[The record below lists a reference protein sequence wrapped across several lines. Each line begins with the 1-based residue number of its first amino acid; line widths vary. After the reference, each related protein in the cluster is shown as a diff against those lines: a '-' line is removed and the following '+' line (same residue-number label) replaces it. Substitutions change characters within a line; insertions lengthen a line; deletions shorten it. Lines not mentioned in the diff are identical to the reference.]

1 MSYPSELKYTKE
13 HEWVKLESDGTYT
26 IGITSYALDQL
37 GDVVFLELPDVN
49 TDFEEGDSFGT
60 IESTKTVSDLY
71 MPTSGKITST
81 NSDITENLESLSKD
95 PYEGGWLVKI
105 KPVSDAS
112 DLLSAEEYESFISEI
127 D

>member
-1 MSYPSELKYTKE
+1 MSYPSQLKYTKE
-13 HEWVKLESDGTYT
+13 HEWIKLESDGTYT
-26 IGITSYALDQL
+26 VGITSYALDQL
-37 GDVVFLELPDVN
+37 GDVVFLELPDEN
-49 TDFEEGDSFGT
+49 TDFEAGDSFGT

-71 MPTSGKITST
+71 MPTSGKITNT
-81 NSDITENLESLSKD
+81 NSDVTENLESLSED

-105 KPVSDAS
+105 KPESDAS

>member
-13 HEWVKLESDGTYT
+13 HEWIKLEADGTYT
-26 IGITSYALDQL
+26 VGITSYALDQL
-37 GDVVFLELPDVN
+37 GDVVFLELPDEN
-49 TDFEEGDSFGT
+49 TDFEAGDSFGT

-71 MPTSGKITST
+71 MPTSGKILSI
-81 NSDITENLESLSKD
+81 NGDIAENLEALSED
-95 PYEGGWLVKI
+95 PYEEGWLVKI
-105 KPVSDAS
+105 KPDSETS